1 MKRFAF
7 AALILLACAAGFAGS
22 LIHDSLKTAEPTEAV
37 HAAPERAK
45 AGAVR
50 IAVINLEQAS
60 RESRKFKELKILW
73 EAAQEELKKQNQKME
88 QDYNAKLAE
97 LRRAGTEDEKMALRV
112 ELKSFQEAQKV
123 SQEEQ
128 QKYLGALLAQ
138 YQTDV
143 LRHVMEE
150 MDKFVRKEGYDI
162 VLQDYDVEAADA
174 DFFSGGAYAQSLM
187 SKPVLLT
194 PGTKDKKNAYVV
206 DITQEIINLVK

>member
-22 LIHDSLKTAEPTEAV
+22 LIHDSLKTAEPAGTV

-88 QDYNAKLAE
+88 QEYNAKLAE

-112 ELKSFQEAQKV
+112 ELKSLQEAQKY

-128 QKYLGALLAQ
+128 QKYLGGLLSQ

>member
-7 AALILLACAAGFAGS
+7 AAFILLACAAGFAGS
-22 LIHDSLKTAEPTEAV
+22 LIHDSLKTTEPAETV

-123 SQEEQ
+123 NQEEQ

>member
-7 AALILLACAAGFAGS
+7 AASILLACAAGFAGS
-22 LIHDSLKTAEPTEAV
+22 LIHDSLKTTEPAETV

>member
-22 LIHDSLKTAEPTEAV
+22 LIHDSLKTTEPAETV

>member
-22 LIHDSLKTAEPTEAV
+22 LIHDSLKTTESAETV
-37 HAAPERAK
+37 HAVPERAK
-45 AGAVR
+45 GGAVR